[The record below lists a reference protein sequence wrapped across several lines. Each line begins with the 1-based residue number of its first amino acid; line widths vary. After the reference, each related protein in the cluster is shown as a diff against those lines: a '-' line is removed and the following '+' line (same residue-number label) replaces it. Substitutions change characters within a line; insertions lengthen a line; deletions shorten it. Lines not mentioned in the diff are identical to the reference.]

1 MKITIY
7 SAKGGQGKTPIALN
21 IALENEWG
29 LCTNEDTSDLERH
42 LERDVRLIEI
52 EPDQSFPTFPEDI
65 EIAFDLGGMLRNS
78 SESVRSAVEQ
88 SNAVIVP
95 IRCDQKSIIGGIKTI
110 LEIEP
115 VNANIVVVA
124 TMLRKAGQGGDFTQG
139 EEYQLIASALASNN
153 LEHIPIMPLKFS
165 TVFEEIYT
173 FNCSIKQLLTA
184 KHDDGTPFILPMT
197 ARQYQTPVD
206 QFDAIM
212 NFIRENYE

>member
-21 IALENEWG
+21 MALDNDWG

-42 LERDVRLIEI
+42 LERDVRLIEV
-52 EPDQSFPTFPEDI
+52 EPDQVFPTFPEDI
-65 EIAFDLGGMLRNS
+65 EIVFDLGGMLRNS

-95 IRCDQKSIIGGIKTI
+95 MRCDQKSIVGGIKTI

-115 VNANIVVVA
+115 VNSNIVVVA
-124 TMLRKAGQGGDFTQG
+124 TMIRKAGQGGDFLQG
-139 EEYQLIASALASNN
+139 EECQLIASALKSND
-153 LEHIPIMPLKFS
+153 LGHIPILPLKYS
-165 TVFEEIYT
+165 TVYEEIYT
-173 FNCSIKQLLTA
+173 FNCSIKHLLTA
-184 KHDDGTPFILPMT
+184 KHDDGTPYILPMT
-197 ARQYQTPVD
+197 ARQYQAPVD
-206 QFDAIM
+206 QFDTIM